1 MEFLNKIE
9 LKGVVG
15 RVVETQIGDKS
26 KTSFSLMTEDI
37 CSDAQGNKI
46 VEVTWFNCSTFD
58 DISIEKG
65 DKVHCLG
72 RIRALRYVDNSGAER
87 MSYEVVTN
95 SVTILQKVREYR

>member
-15 RVVETQIGDKS
+15 KVAKTQIGDKS

-46 VEVTWFNCSTFD
+46 VEVTWFNCSTFE

-72 RIRALRYVDNSGAER
+72 RIRALRYVDNTEAER
-87 MSYEVVTN
+87 ISHEVITN
-95 SVTILQKVREYR
+95 SVTIL

>member
-15 RVVETQIGDKS
+15 KVTKTQIGDKS
-26 KTSFSLMTEDI
+26 KTSFSLVTEDI
-37 CSDAQGNKI
+37 YSDAQGNKI
-46 VEVTWFNCSTFD
+46 AEVTWFNCATFE
-58 DISIEKG
+58 DIPIEKG

-72 RIRALRYVDNSGAER
+72 RIRALRYVDNTGAER
-87 MSYEVVTN
+87 FSHEVITN